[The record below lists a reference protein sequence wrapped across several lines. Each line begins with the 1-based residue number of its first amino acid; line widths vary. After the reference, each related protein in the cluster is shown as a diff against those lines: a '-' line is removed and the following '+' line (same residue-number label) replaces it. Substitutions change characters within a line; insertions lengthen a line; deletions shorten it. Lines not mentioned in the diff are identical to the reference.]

1 MLPGRPFPRGK
12 ARFLLAFF
20 GICHDLSIMN
30 MQSDPLHALASQRVD
45 GEGRLAV
52 RHTAGRPRTWE
63 LFQRGA
69 AKIRLPKPLDDG
81 AMEAVLINTA
91 GGLTGGDRLSWSV
104 EAGEGCSVTVTTQA
118 SEKAYR
124 SGSGL
129 ADVSVQLDVGRGARL
144 AWLPQETILFDASAL
159 RRRIDARLQ
168 PGARLLLAEA
178 TVFGRSAR
186 GETVER
192 GLFADRW
199 RISVGGRL
207 VHAEDFRVGPAIA
220 ATLATPAVLDRAVA
234 IATVLLVDDGAELML
249 DQGREIVG
257 AEGGVSHWTV
267 SGSGKLLARLYAAD
281 GYLLRKRLMPLLELL
296 NGEARLPK
304 AWSL

>member
-1 MLPGRPFPRGK
+1 MFDAGSPSDGLTPAETVTLRSEPP
-12 ARFLLAFF
+12 
-20 GICHDLSIMN
+20 
-30 MQSDPLHALASQRVD
+30 MQRADAAVEVAVAVSDGATRID
-45 GEGRLAV
+45 
-52 RHTAGRPRTWE
+52 T
-63 LFQRGA
+63 LFQRGSG
-69 AKIRLPKPLDDG
+69 KCILPTMPG
-81 AMEAVLINTA
+81 AVPEAVLINTA
-91 GGLTGGDRLSWSV
+91 GGVTGGDRIRWHCTARDGAELV
-104 EAGEGCSVTVTTQA
+104 VTTQA
-118 SEKAYR
+118 AERIYR
-124 SGSGL
+124 STGPEAL
-129 ADVSVQLDVGRGARL
+129 ITTELRLGRGARL